1 MREMLSSKQVV
12 WYLLSKLCE
21 VIGVVAVVDLG
32 SNSFILLVQH
42 EGETLLEEV
51 YEVGLKSIG
60 DEDEA
65 FESASRVVSQIKAKV
80 SDVPIHV
87 FGTAIFREK
96 PHLFERIVRKF
107 GLKGEI
113 LSEEDE
119 AYCTYM
125 SVDPSFE
132 KDITVF
138 DLGGGSLEVVRKDWF
153 MSLPLG
159 THVLNNLFDL
169 SLPLIQQFE
178 DALRHVEEMLPSFTN
193 PVGIGG
199 SFVAIASMRIG
210 KWDLKAV
217 EGFILTHHDVEAVI
231 QQLRGNTFEQ
241 VRGWNIIP
249 AGREKTI
256 VAGCA
261 VALAIA
267 KRGSI
272 KVSTKGFRHTL
283 ARMLEEGGI
292 QRPWVRGR

>member
-1 MREMLSSKQVV
+1 M
-12 WYLLSKLCE
+12 
-21 VIGVVAVVDLG
+21 VAVVDLG

-119 AYCTYM
+119 AYFTYM

-169 SLPLIQQFE
+169 SLPSIQQFE

-217 EGFILTHHDVEAVI
+217 EGLILTHHDVEAVI

-283 ARMLEEGGI
+283 AKMLEEGGI

>member
-1 MREMLSSKQVV
+1 MRETLRGRQVV

-119 AYCTYM
+119 AYFTYM

-169 SLPLIQQFE
+169 SLPSIQQFE

>member
-1 MREMLSSKQVV
+1 MRETLRGRQVV

-119 AYCTYM
+119 AYFTYM

-169 SLPLIQQFE
+169 SLPSIQQFE

-256 VAGCA
+256 VAGCV

>member
-1 MREMLSSKQVV
+1 M
-12 WYLLSKLCE
+12 
-21 VIGVVAVVDLG
+21 VAVVDLG

-119 AYCTYM
+119 AYFTYM

-169 SLPLIQQFE
+169 SLPSIQQFE

-217 EGFILTHHDVEAVI
+217 EGLILTHHDVEAVI

-292 QRPWVRGR
+292 QRPWVRGH

>member
-1 MREMLSSKQVV
+1 MI

-21 VIGVVAVVDLG
+21 VINVVAVVDMG
-32 SNSFILLVQH
+32 SNSFILLLQH

-51 YEVGLKSIG
+51 YEVGLKSIE

-65 FESASRVVSQIKAKV
+65 FEVASQVISQIKTKV
-80 SDVPIHV
+80 QNVPIHV
-87 FGTAIFREK
+87 FGTAIFRER
-96 PHLFERIVRKF
+96 PHLFERIVRQF
-107 GLKGEI
+107 RLKGEI

-119 AYCTYM
+119 AYFTYM

-132 KDITVF
+132 KSITVF

-159 THVLNNLFDL
+159 THVLNRLFDL
-169 SLPLIQQFE
+169 SLPEIRQFE
-178 DALRHVEEMLPSFTN
+178 EAVKHVESMLPSFTN
-193 PVGIGG
+193 PVGVGG
-199 SFVAIASMRIG
+199 SFVAIASMKRG

-217 EGFILTHHDVEAVI
+217 EGFVLNWSDVEAVI
-231 QQLRGNTFEQ
+231 ERLRGNSFEQ
-241 VRGWNIIP
+241 VRGWNVIP

-261 VALAIA
+261 VALAIT
-267 KRGSI
+267 KHEPV
-272 KVSTKGFRHTL
+272 KVSTKGFRHTV

-292 QRPWVRGR
+292 QRPWARSG

>member
-1 MREMLSSKQVV
+1 MRETLRGRQVV

-119 AYCTYM
+119 AYFTYM

-169 SLPLIQQFE
+169 SLPSIQQFE

-217 EGFILTHHDVEAVI
+217 EGLILTHHDVEAVI

>member
-119 AYCTYM
+119 AYFTYM

-169 SLPLIQQFE
+169 SLPSIQQFE

-241 VRGWNIIP
+241 VRDWNIIP

-256 VAGCA
+256 VAGCV

-283 ARMLEEGGI
+283 AKMLEEGGI
-292 QRPWVRGR
+292 KRPWVRGR